1 MPPPRDTV
9 AGRCRRPIRFDRGLP
24 PQPTRPGTLFEEHK
38 RMNVIFKLLPEA
50 VWAGAP
56 SDKAAILEAMATRFA
71 AVYALDRS
79 AVLEGLQERE
89 ALGSTGFGRRV
100 ALPHAR
106 IEGLSRPI
114 AALLKLEAPVDF
126 GAADRLPVDLV
137 IGLLSPTN
145 AGATHLHALAALS
158 RMVRDEDMH
167 RALTSAPD
175 TETLYALLTNASDR
189 DAA

>member
-1 MPPPRDTV
+1 
-9 AGRCRRPIRFDRGLP
+9 
-24 PQPTRPGTLFEEHK
+24 
-38 RMNVIFKLLPEA
+38 MNAIFKLLPEA
-50 VWAGAP
+50 VWVAAP
-56 SDKAAILEAMATRFA
+56 ADKPTILAQLATRFGK
-71 AVYALDRS
+71 VYALDET

-89 ALGSTGFGRRV
+89 ALGSTGFGRSV

-106 IEGLSRPI
+106 IDGLARPV
-114 AALLKLEAPVDF
+114 AALMKLAAPVEF
-126 GAADRLPVDLV
+126 AAADGLPVDVV

-158 RMVRDEDMH
+158 RLVRDEDMH
-167 RALTSAPD
+167 RALTEAND

>member
-1 MPPPRDTV
+1 
-9 AGRCRRPIRFDRGLP
+9 
-24 PQPTRPGTLFEEHK
+24 
-38 RMNVIFKLLPEA
+38 MNAIFKLLPEA
-50 VWAGAP
+50 VWTAAP
-56 SDKAAILEAMATRFA
+56 GTKPAVLDALADRFA
-71 AVYALDRS
+71 KVYALDRDD
-79 AVLEGLQERE
+79 VLDGLQERE
-89 ALGSTGFGRRV
+89 ALGSTGFGRGV

-106 IEGLSRPI
+106 IDGLSRPV
-114 AALLKLEAPVDF
+114 AALLKLESPIDF
-126 GAADRLPVDLV
+126 AAADRLPVDLV

-167 RALTSAPD
+167 RALTEASD

>member
-1 MPPPRDTV
+1 
-9 AGRCRRPIRFDRGLP
+9 
-24 PQPTRPGTLFEEHK
+24 
-38 RMNVIFKLLPEA
+38 MNPNFKLLPEA
-50 VWAGAP
+50 VWVAGPANKP
-56 SDKAAILEAMATRFA
+56 AILEALAARFA
-71 AVYALDRS
+71 AVYALDQA

-89 ALGSTGFGRRV
+89 ALGSTGFGRGV

-106 IEGLSRPI
+106 IDGLARPI
-114 AALLKLEAPVDF
+114 AALLKLQAPVDF
-126 GAADRLPVDLV
+126 AAADRLPVDLV
-137 IGLLSPTN
+137 IGLLSPPN

-167 RALTSAPD
+167 RALTEASD

>member
-1 MPPPRDTV
+1 
-9 AGRCRRPIRFDRGLP
+9 
-24 PQPTRPGTLFEEHK
+24 
-38 RMNVIFKLLPEA
+38 MNAIFKLLPEA
-50 VWAGAP
+50 VWTAAP
-56 SDKAAILEAMATRFA
+56 GTKPAVLDALADRFA
-71 AVYALDRS
+71 KVYALDRDD
-79 AVLEGLQERE
+79 VLDGLQERE
-89 ALGSTGFGRRV
+89 ALGSTGFGRGV

-106 IEGLSRPI
+106 IDGLSRPV
-114 AALLKLEAPVDF
+114 AALLKLESPSDF
-126 GAADRLPVDLV
+126 AAADRLPVELV

-167 RALTSAPD
+167 RALTEASD

>member
-1 MPPPRDTV
+1 
-9 AGRCRRPIRFDRGLP
+9 
-24 PQPTRPGTLFEEHK
+24 
-38 RMNVIFKLLPEA
+38 MNAIFKLLPEA
-50 VWAGAP
+50 VWVAAP
-56 SDKAAILEAMATRFA
+56 ADKPAILDAMATRFA
-71 AVYALDRS
+71 SVYALDREV
-79 AVLEGLQERE
+79 VLEGLQERE
-89 ALGSTGFGRRV
+89 ALGSTGFGRGV

-106 IEGLSRPI
+106 VEGLARPI
-114 AALLKLEAPVDF
+114 AALMKLTAPIDF
-126 GAADRLPVDLV
+126 AAADGLPVDIV

-167 RALTSAPD
+167 RALGEASD

>member
-1 MPPPRDTV
+1 
-9 AGRCRRPIRFDRGLP
+9 
-24 PQPTRPGTLFEEHK
+24 
-38 RMNVIFKLLPEA
+38 MNPNFKLLPEA
-50 VWAGAP
+50 VWVAGPANKP
-56 SDKAAILEAMATRFA
+56 AILEALAARFA
-71 AVYALDRS
+71 AVYALDQA

-89 ALGSTGFGRRV
+89 ALGSTGFGRGV

-106 IEGLSRPI
+106 IDGLARPI
-114 AALLKLEAPVDF
+114 AALLKLQAPVDF
-126 GAADRLPVDLV
+126 AAADRLPVDLV

-167 RALTSAPD
+167 RALTEASD

>member
-1 MPPPRDTV
+1 
-9 AGRCRRPIRFDRGLP
+9 
-24 PQPTRPGTLFEEHK
+24 
-38 RMNVIFKLLPEA
+38 MNAIFKLLPEA
-50 VWAGAP
+50 VWTAAP
-56 SDKAAILEAMATRFA
+56 GSKPAVLDALADRFA
-71 AVYALDRS
+71 KVYALDRDD
-79 AVLEGLQERE
+79 VLDGLQERE
-89 ALGSTGFGRRV
+89 ALGSTGFGRGV

-106 IEGLSRPI
+106 IDGLSRPV
-114 AALLKLEAPVDF
+114 AALLKLESPIDF
-126 GAADRLPVDLV
+126 AAADRLPVDLV

-167 RALTSAPD
+167 RALTEASD

>member
-1 MPPPRDTV
+1 
-9 AGRCRRPIRFDRGLP
+9 
-24 PQPTRPGTLFEEHK
+24 
-38 RMNVIFKLLPEA
+38 MNATFKLLPEA
-50 VWAGAP
+50 VWVAAP
-56 SDKAAILEAMATRFA
+56 ADKPAILDAMAARFA
-71 AVYALDRS
+71 EVYALDK
-79 AVLEGLQERE
+79 AVVLEGIEERE
-89 ALGSTGFGRRV
+89 ALGSTGFGRGV

-106 IEGLSRPI
+106 IEGLTRPI
-114 AALLKLEAPVDF
+114 AALMKLAAPVDF
-126 GAADRLPVDLV
+126 AAADRLPVDLV

-167 RALTSAPD
+167 RALVEASD

>member
-1 MPPPRDTV
+1 
-9 AGRCRRPIRFDRGLP
+9 
-24 PQPTRPGTLFEEHK
+24 
-38 RMNVIFKLLPEA
+38 MNGNFKLLPEA
-50 VWAGAP
+50 VWTAAP
-56 SDKAAILEAMATRFA
+56 TDKPAIMAAMAARFRE
-71 AVYALDRS
+71 VYALDE
-79 AVLEGLQERE
+79 ALVLEGLQERE
-89 ALGSTGFGRRV
+89 ALGSTGFGRGV

-106 IEGLSRPI
+106 IDGLTRPV

-126 GAADRLPVDLV
+126 AAADRLPVDLV

-145 AGATHLHALAALS
+145 AGAAHLHALAALS

-167 RALTSAPD
+167 RALTEAPD

>member
-1 MPPPRDTV
+1 
-9 AGRCRRPIRFDRGLP
+9 
-24 PQPTRPGTLFEEHK
+24 
-38 RMNVIFKLLPEA
+38 MNAIFKLLPEA
-50 VWAGAP
+50 VWTAAP
-56 SDKAAILEAMATRFA
+56 GTKPAVLNALADRFA
-71 AVYALDRS
+71 KVYALDRDD
-79 AVLEGLQERE
+79 VLDGLQERE
-89 ALGSTGFGRRV
+89 ALGSTGFGRGV

-106 IEGLSRPI
+106 IDGLSRPV
-114 AALLKLEAPVDF
+114 AALLKLESPIDF
-126 GAADRLPVDLV
+126 AAADRLPVDLV

-167 RALTSAPD
+167 RALTEASD

>member
-1 MPPPRDTV
+1 
-9 AGRCRRPIRFDRGLP
+9 
-24 PQPTRPGTLFEEHK
+24 
-38 RMNVIFKLLPEA
+38 MNAIFKLLPEA
-50 VWAGAP
+50 VWIDSPA
-56 SDKAAILEAMATRFA
+56 DKNGVLAALATRFA
-71 AVYALDRS
+71 QVYSLDR
-79 AVLEGLQERE
+79 AVVLEGLEERE
-89 ALGSTGFGRRV
+89 ALGSTGFGRGI

-106 IEGLSRPI
+106 IEGLRRPV
-114 AALLKLEAPVDF
+114 AALLKLARPIEF
-126 GAADRLPVDLV
+126 GSADRMPVDLA

-167 RALTSAPD
+167 RALTEASD

>member
-1 MPPPRDTV
+1 
-9 AGRCRRPIRFDRGLP
+9 
-24 PQPTRPGTLFEEHK
+24 
-38 RMNVIFKLLPEA
+38 MNATFKLLPEA
-50 VWAGAP
+50 VWVAAP
-56 SDKAAILEAMATRFA
+56 ADKPAILDAMAGRFA
-71 AVYALDRS
+71 AVYALDK
-79 AVLEGLQERE
+79 AVVLEGIEERE
-89 ALGSTGFGRRV
+89 ALGSTGFGRGV

-106 IEGLSRPI
+106 IEGLTRPI
-114 AALLKLEAPVDF
+114 AALMKLAAPVDF
-126 GAADRLPVDLV
+126 AAADRLPVDLV

-167 RALTSAPD
+167 RALVEASD